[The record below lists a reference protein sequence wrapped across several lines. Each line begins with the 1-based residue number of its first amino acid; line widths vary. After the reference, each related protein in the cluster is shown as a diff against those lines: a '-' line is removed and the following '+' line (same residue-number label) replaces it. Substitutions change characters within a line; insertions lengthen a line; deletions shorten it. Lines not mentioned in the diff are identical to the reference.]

1 MLILEKENLLKMIY
15 YWYIVGYN
23 MIEVGDMIEIFMLIE
38 IGFFFDFFFY
48 KLELFFF

>member
-1 MLILEKENLLKMIY
+1 MIY

-38 IGFFFDFFFY
+38 IGFFFDVFFY